1 VKTRL
6 LARLQRAGGGALALR
21 MVVLSLLLL
30 LVVQLA
36 GFLVVRDGIERN
48 ARQTLDDELQIGERV
63 WNRLVEQRAQ
73 KLTQVANLLA
83 ADYGF
88 LSAVNDGD
96 TETIRSALDNAGL
109 RIRAGAAAILDPAFA
124 PRAVSSTTDPAVL
137 RVLPRVTAALARS
150 GRTVEQAGTKA
161 YQFVLVPMRGAGAAG
176 WVLMGF
182 ELDAALL
189 ADMRA
194 VSELEVAVLATDPV
208 RATLA
213 TLPIE
218 AGVFERAAGQAT
230 FEVSGTMYRAR
241 SVAIGGGLTAL
252 LMRSVDSALAPYR
265 RLQGLLGVITGA
277 GIVLFMLG
285 SAATARQVTR
295 PLQHLADAS
304 ERLGRGDYGAPIGDT
319 ARRDEIGDLARTF
332 ESMRTGI
339 ALRQAEIRQLAYTD
353 TLTQLPNRT
362 HFREALGAAIA
373 QVQGGATVAVIVI
386 DLDRF
391 KQVNDVLG
399 HASGD
404 RLLGAVAR
412 RLGGV
417 VERGDLV
424 ARLGGDEFALLL
436 HGADAEAAAAVA
448 RRIVGVFE
456 QPVALDDQTVDLAA
470 GIGIACWP
478 QHAKDADT
486 LLSRAELAVAH
497 CKKTSEAAK
506 LFEPSMEGRSEQSL
520 TLLSELKRAL
530 ERGELQ
536 LYLQPKV
543 ALDGR
548 RLVGAEGLMRWQ
560 HPQRGLVPPMQFIPF
575 AEQTGFIRRLTLWV
589 FEEAARAWAPLQ
601 RHGALRLSVN
611 LSARDLFDVDLP
623 RKLEA
628 ILARQRAPASGF
640 CLEITESAIMDDPVR
655 TATTVAAL
663 DALGFELSIDDF
675 GTGYSSLAYLKQLP
689 VKELKIDRSFVIG
702 MERDNGDAKIVRS
715 TIDLAHNL
723 NLRVVAEGVEN
734 EVALTRLAE
743 LGCDV
748 AQGYHLS
755 RPLPLKDFDT
765 FAAAWT
771 GGAQNVVLA
780 RNVNMRALLPET
792 LP

>member
-1 VKTRL
+1 VTTLL

-30 LVVQLA
+30 LAVQA
-36 GFLVVRDGIERN
+36 AVFLVVRDGIERN
-48 ARQTLDDELQIGERV
+48 ARQTVDEELLIGERV
-63 WNRLVEQRAQ
+63 WNRLFEQRAQ
-73 KLTQVANLLA
+73 KLTQVASLLA

-96 TETIRSALDNAGL
+96 VETIRSALDNAGQ
-109 RIRAGAAAILDPAFA
+109 RIRAGAAAILDAGFA
-124 PRAVSSTTDPAVL
+124 PRAVSSATDDAVL
-137 RVLPRVTAALARS
+137 RVLPRVMAAIAQH
-150 GRTVEQAGTKA
+150 GRTVEQAGGKA
-161 YQFVLVPMRGAGAAG
+161 YQFVIVPMRGAGAAG

-194 VSELEVAVLATDPV
+194 VSGLEVAVLAAEPA

-218 AGVFERAAGQAT
+218 AGVFGRAAELPT
-230 FEVSGTMYRAR
+230 LEVNGTLYRSR
-241 SVAIGGGLTAL
+241 SVAIGGGLSAL
-252 LMRSVDSALAPYR
+252 LMRSVDAAVAPYR
-265 RLQGLLGVITGA
+265 RLQWLLGVISGA
-277 GIVLFMLG
+277 AIVLFMLG
-285 SAATARQVTR
+285 SVATARQVTR
-295 PLQHLADAS
+295 PLQRLADAS

-319 ARRDEIGDLARTF
+319 ARRDEIGELARTF
-332 ESMRTGI
+332 ESMRTAI
-339 ALRQAEIRQLAYTD
+339 AVRQAEIRQLAYTD
-353 TLTQLPNRT
+353 ALTLLPNRT

-373 QVQGGATVAVIVI
+373 HPRGGAPLAVIVV

-404 RLLGAVAR
+404 RLLGAVAL
-412 RLGGV
+412 RLAGV
-417 VERGDLV
+417 IERSDLV

-436 HGADAEAAAAVA
+436 HGADAEAASAVA

-478 QHAKDADT
+478 LHAKDADT
-486 LLSRAELAVAH
+486 LLSRAELAVAQ

-530 ERGELQ
+530 ERDELQ
-536 LYLQPKV
+536 LWLQPKV

-548 RLVGAEGLMRWQ
+548 RLVGAEGLLRWQ

-575 AEQTGFIRRLTLWV
+575 AEQTGFVRRLTLWV

-601 RHGALRLSVN
+601 RHGPLRLSVN
-611 LSARDLFDVDLP
+611 LSARDLIDVDLP
-623 RKLEA
+623 RKLET
-628 ILARQRAPASGF
+628 ILARRRAPASGF

-655 TATTVAAL
+655 SASTVAAL
-663 DALGFELSIDDF
+663 AALGFELSIDDF

-689 VKELKIDRSFVIG
+689 VQELKIDRSFVIG

-734 EVALTRLAE
+734 ELALTRLAE
-743 LGCDV
+743 MGCDV

-755 RPLPLKDFDT
+755 RPLPPKDFEA
-765 FAAAWT
+765 FAAAWPA
-771 GGAQNVVLA
+771 AQNVVLA
-780 RNVNMRALLPET
+780 RSVNMRAFAP
-792 LP
+792 